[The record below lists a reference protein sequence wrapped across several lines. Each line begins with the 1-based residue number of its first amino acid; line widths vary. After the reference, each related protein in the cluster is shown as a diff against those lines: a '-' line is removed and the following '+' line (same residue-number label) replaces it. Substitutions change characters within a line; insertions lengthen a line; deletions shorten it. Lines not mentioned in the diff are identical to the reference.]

1 MLIGINYFGTDAE
14 LGGCIA
20 DVKRMRCRIAAEA
33 RCMRTNETNDST
45 IDSIAWII
53 FLGLLRVYLLVESFV

>member
-20 DVKRMRCRIAAEA
+20 DVKRMRCRIVAEA
-33 RCMRTNETNDST
+33 RCMRTNETNDS
-45 IDSIAWII
+45 IQ
-53 FLGLLRVYLLVESFV
+53 